1 MGLLYDHAEP
11 VFFFTDE
18 SSLNKCQLCL
28 PIVQKGSTFFQ
39 QSSRW
44 AKKDTLHAKCQN
56 NVPLC
61 QNNVPL
67 CQKCNAMTK
76 YYIAMP
82 GYSTA
87 TPIVPHQCWTPHHCN
102 YRRKPFFWNNWNFN
116 YFSLMWL
123 SVSHTNII
131 EINWF
136 KFFQYIF

>member
-1 MGLLYDHAEP
+1 MFSHFEFEFMISKIWACCTTMLNQF
-11 VFFFTDE
+11 FFFTDE

-102 YRRKPFFWNNWNFN
+102 YRRNPFFGTIET
-116 YFSLMWL
+116 S
-123 SVSHTNII
+123 II
-131 EINWF
+131 FHWCGWV
-136 KFFQYIF
+136 